1 MRLFDFPAQPIHYLY
16 VMEKIRLGIADDHK
30 IFRNGLKATL
40 EDNPDFELLVEA
52 SNGKQLIAQLNT
64 VAPDVILMD
73 IKMPEMD
80 GIQTTAAV
88 KQRYPQVKVLALSM
102 FNEDKYIVDMMKA
115 GASGYLLKNAEPE
128 EIIEAITTVYQKD
141 YYFNEH
147 LSVTLIKQLAGSSQ
161 AGNHTLSLADFSER
175 EIEVLRLVCQEC
187 SNQEIADKIFLSVRT
202 VEGYRARLFE
212 KTRSKN
218 LVGLVIF
225 ALKTGIISV

>member
-1 MRLFDFPAQPIHYLY
+1 MGPI
-16 VMEKIRLGIADDHK
+16 KLGIVDDHK

-40 EDNPDFELLVEA
+40 EDCGGFELVLEA
-52 SNGKQLIAQLNT
+52 SNGKELIGLLT
-64 VAPDVILMD
+64 DKTPDVILMD

-80 GIQTTAAV
+80 GIQTATYV
-88 KQRYPQVKVLALSM
+88 HQHFKDIKILALSM

-128 EIIEAITTVYQKD
+128 EIIEAILTVHNKGF
-141 YYFNEH
+141 YFNEH
-147 LSVTLIKQLAGSSQ
+147 LSVTLIKQLVGPSSYSGSTEQ
-161 AGNHTLSLADFSER
+161 QQVDLNDR
-175 EIEVLRLVCQEC
+175 EIEVLKLVCQEH

-212 KTRSKN
+212 KTGSKN

-225 ALKTGIISV
+225 AIKKGIISV

>member
-1 MRLFDFPAQPIHYLY
+1 
-16 VMEKIRLGIADDHK
+16 MEKIKLAIADDHK

-40 EDNPDFELLVEA
+40 EDCADFDLVLEA
-52 SNGKQLIAQLNT
+52 SNGKQLTGMLTGNIM
-64 VAPDVILMD
+64 PDVILMD

-80 GIQTTAAV
+80 GIQTTAYI
-88 KQRYPQVKVLALSM
+88 KQKYSKIKVLALSM
-102 FNEDKYIVDMMKA
+102 FNEDKYIMDMMKA

-128 EIIEAITTVYQKD
+128 EIIEAISTVYHKD

-147 LSVTLIKQLAGSSQ
+147 LSITLIKQLAGNT
-161 AGNHTLSLADFSER
+161 GNGSAAQSLTDFNER
-175 EIEVLRLVCQEC
+175 EIEVLRLVCQEY
-187 SNQEIADKIFLSVRT
+187 SNQEIADKICLSVRT

-225 ALKTGIISV
+225 AIKTGIINV

>member
-1 MRLFDFPAQPIHYLY
+1 
-16 VMEKIRLGIADDHK
+16 MEKIKLAIADDHK

-40 EDNPDFELLVEA
+40 EDCENFDLVLEA
-52 SNGKQLIAQLNT
+52 SNGKQLTAMLT
-64 VAPDVILMD
+64 DVTPDVILMD

-80 GIQTTAAV
+80 GIQTTAFV
-88 KQRYPQVKVLALSM
+88 KQKYKHIKVLALSM

-128 EIIEAITTVYQKD
+128 EIIEAISTVYHKD

-147 LSVTLIKQLAGSSQ
+147 LSITLIKQLAGNNQ
-161 AGNHTLSLADFSER
+161 PGNVAQSLADFNER
-175 EIEVLRLVCQEC
+175 EIEVLRLVCQEY
-187 SNQEIADKIFLSVRT
+187 SNQEIADKICLSIRT

-225 ALKTGIISV
+225 AIKTGIINV

>member
-1 MRLFDFPAQPIHYLY
+1 MK
-16 VMEKIRLGIADDHK
+16 KIKLAIADDHK

-40 EDNPDFELLVEA
+40 EDCVDFDLVLEA
-52 SNGKQLIAQLNT
+52 SNGRQLLGMLVSTI
-64 VAPDVILMD
+64 PDVILMD

-80 GIQTTAAV
+80 GIQTTAVV
-88 KQRYPQVKVLALSM
+88 KQQYKNIKVLALSM

-128 EIIEAITTVYQKD
+128 EIIEAISTVYEKD

-147 LSVTLIKQLAGSSQ
+147 LSVTLIKQLAGNNLHGTS
-161 AGNHTLSLADFSER
+161 AISLVDFNER
-175 EIEVLRLVCQEC
+175 EIEVLKLVCQEY
-187 SNQEIADKIFLSVRT
+187 SNQEIADKICLSVRT

-225 ALKTGIISV
+225 AVKTGIINV

>member
-1 MRLFDFPAQPIHYLY
+1 MG
-16 VMEKIRLGIADDHK
+16 KIKLAIADDHK

-40 EDNPDFELLVEA
+40 EDCADFDLVIEA
-52 SNGKQLIAQLNT
+52 SNGKQLLGMLT
-64 VAPDVILMD
+64 DVKPDVILMD

-80 GIQTTAAV
+80 GIQTTTAI
-88 KQRYPQVKVLALSM
+88 KQKYKDVKVLALSM

-128 EIIEAITTVYQKD
+128 EIIEAISTVFYKD

-147 LSVTLIKQLAGSSQ
+147 LSITLIKQLAGNSSSTNPSQ
-161 AGNHTLSLADFSER
+161 SLADFNER

-187 SNQEIADKIFLSVRT
+187 SNQEIADKICLSVRT

-225 ALKTGIISV
+225 AIKTGIINV

>member
-1 MRLFDFPAQPIHYLY
+1 MG
-16 VMEKIRLGIADDHK
+16 KIKLAIADDHK

-40 EDNPDFELLVEA
+40 EDCADFDLVIEA
-52 SNGKQLIAQLNT
+52 SNGKQLLGMLTDIK
-64 VAPDVILMD
+64 PDVILMD

-80 GIQTTAAV
+80 GIQTTTAI
-88 KQRYPQVKVLALSM
+88 KQKYKDVKVLALSM

-128 EIIEAITTVYQKD
+128 EIIEAISTVFHKD

-147 LSVTLIKQLAGSSQ
+147 LSITLIKQLAGNNSATNPSQ
-161 AGNHTLSLADFSER
+161 SLADFNER

-187 SNQEIADKIFLSVRT
+187 SNQEIADKICLSVRT

-225 ALKTGIISV
+225 AIKTGIINV

>member
-1 MRLFDFPAQPIHYLY
+1 
-16 VMEKIRLGIADDHK
+16 MEKIRLGIADDHK

-40 EDNPDFELLVEA
+40 EDNPDFDLIVEA
-52 SNGKQLIAQLNT
+52 SNGKQLIAQLGVN
-64 VAPDVILMD
+64 VPDVILMD

-80 GIQTTAAV
+80 GIQTTAQV
-88 KQRYPQVKVLALSM
+88 KQRYPNVKVLALSM

-128 EIIEAITTVYQKD
+128 EIIEAISTVYHKD

-147 LSVTLIKQLAGSSQ
+147 LSVTLIKQLAGNSQ
-161 AGNHTLSLADFSER
+161 AGNAALSLGDFNER
-175 EIEVLRLVCQEC
+175 EIEVLRLVCQEY

-225 ALKTGIISV
+225 AVKTGIISV

>member
-1 MRLFDFPAQPIHYLY
+1 MG
-16 VMEKIRLGIADDHK
+16 KIKLAIADDHK

-40 EDNPDFELLVEA
+40 EDCADFDLVIEA
-52 SNGKQLIAQLNT
+52 SNGKQLLGMLT
-64 VAPDVILMD
+64 DVKPDVILMD

-80 GIQTTAAV
+80 GIQTTTAI
-88 KQRYPQVKVLALSM
+88 KQKYKDVKVLALSM

-128 EIIEAITTVYQKD
+128 EIIEAISTVFYKD

-147 LSVTLIKQLAGSSQ
+147 LSITLIKQLAGNNNSNNPSQ
-161 AGNHTLSLADFSER
+161 SLADFNER

-187 SNQEIADKIFLSVRT
+187 SNQEIADKICLSVRT

-225 ALKTGIISV
+225 AIKTGIINV

>member
-1 MRLFDFPAQPIHYLY
+1 
-16 VMEKIRLGIADDHK
+16 MEKIRLGIADDHK

-40 EDNPDFELLVEA
+40 EDNPDFDLIVEA
-52 SNGKQLIAQLNT
+52 SNGKQLLAQLAANI
-64 VAPDVILMD
+64 PDVILMD

-88 KQRYPQVKVLALSM
+88 KERYPNVKVLALSM

-128 EIIEAITTVYQKD
+128 EIIEAISTVYHKD

-147 LSVTLIKQLAGSSQ
+147 LSVTLIKQLAGNSQ
-161 AGNHTLSLADFSER
+161 AGAAAMSLADFNER

-225 ALKTGIISV
+225 AVKTGIISV